1 MSYPSYIEIYKKG
14 ELEKRTIKSLDYLKK
29 CIICPRGCKVNR
41 YEGEKGECK
50 TGRFAIVSSFGP
62 HYGEEEVL
70 VGRYGS
76 GTVFF
81 SGCNLHC
88 VFCQNYEISQLMEG
102 KEVDP
107 FTLAEIFLEVQRMG
121 CHNLNLVSPTH
132 VVPQILEALL
142 IAIPKGLRIP
152 IVYNSGGYD
161 SILILKLLDGIVDI
175 YMPDAKYSDSKNAEK
190 YSDIK
195 GYFEVSKK
203 VLKEMH
209 KQVGD
214 LVIENGIAKRGL
226 LIRHLVLP
234 NRIAGSFK
242 ILDFIVKEISANS
255 FINIMDQYRPCYKA
269 YFFKEL
275 SRRITYEEYKEVVE
289 YAKKLGFKRGIPFD
303 YGRDRRFLW

>member
-14 ELEKRTIKSLDYLKK
+14 ELEKRVVKALDYLKK
-29 CIICPRGCKVNR
+29 CIVCPRGCKVNR
-41 YEGEKGECK
+41 YEDERGECK

-88 VFCQNYEISQLMEG
+88 VYCQNYEISQLVEG
-102 KEVDP
+102 KEIDP

-175 YMPDAKYSDSKNAEK
+175 YMPDAKYSDSNIAEK

-195 GYFEVSKK
+195 SYFEASKK

-209 KQVGD
+209 RQVGD
-214 LVIENGIAKRGL
+214 LIIENGIAKRGL

-234 NRIAGSFK
+234 NRIAGSFEV
-242 ILDFIVKEISANS
+242 LNFIAKEISINS

-269 YFFKEL
+269 YSFKEL

-303 YGRDRRFLW
+303 YGRDRRLFW

>member
-1 MSYPSYIEIYKKG
+1 MTYPSYIEIYKKG
-14 ELEKRTIKSLDYLKK
+14 ELERRVIKGFDYLKK
-29 CIICPRGCKVNR
+29 CIVCPRGCKVNR
-41 YEGEKGECK
+41 YEGKKGECK

-62 HYGEEEVL
+62 HYGEEEPL

-88 VFCQNYEISQLMEG
+88 VFCQNYEISQLVEG

-161 SILILKLLDGIVDI
+161 SLLILKLLDGIVDI
-175 YMPDAKYSDSKNAEK
+175 YMPDMKYSDSEIAQK
-190 YSDIK
+190 YSEIK
-195 GYFEVSKK
+195 NYFEVSKK

-209 KQVGD
+209 RQVGD
-214 LVIENGIAKRGL
+214 LIIENGIAKRGL

-234 NRIAGSFK
+234 NKLAGSFK
-242 ILDFIVKEISANS
+242 VLDFIAKEISINS

-269 YFFKEL
+269 YSFKEL
-275 SRRITYEEYKEVVE
+275 SRRITYEEYEEVVK
-289 YAKKLGFKRGIPFD
+289 YAKKLGFKRGFPFD
-303 YGRDRRFLW
+303 HGRNRRFLW

>member
-1 MSYPSYIEIYKKG
+1 MKYPSYIEIYKSG
-14 ELEKRTIKSLDYLKK
+14 ELEKRVQKAMEYLKK
-29 CIICPRGCKVNR
+29 CIICPRGCKINR
-41 YEGEKGECK
+41 YEDEKGECK
-50 TGRFAIVSSFGP
+50 VGRFAIVSSFGP
-62 HYGEEEVL
+62 HYGEEEPL

-88 VFCQNYEISQLMEG
+88 IFCQNYEISQLIEG

-132 VVPQILEALL
+132 VVPQILESLL

-161 SILILKLLDGIVDI
+161 SLLILKLLDGIVDI
-175 YMPDAKYSDSKNAEK
+175 YMPDIKYSDSGIAQK

-195 GYFEVSKK
+195 NYFEVSKK
-203 VLKEMH
+203 VLREMH
-209 KQVGD
+209 RQVGD
-214 LVIENGIAKRGL
+214 LIIENGVAKRGL

-234 NRIAGSFK
+234 NRLAGSFK
-242 ILDFIVKEISANS
+242 VLDFIANEISINS

-269 YFFKEL
+269 YSFKEL
-275 SRRITYEEYKEVVE
+275 SRRITREEYEEVVE
-289 YAKKLGFKRGIPFD
+289 YAKKLGFKRGIPFE
-303 YGRDRRFLW
+303 YGRNRWFLW

>member
-1 MSYPSYIEIYKKG
+1 MSYPSYVGLYQSG
-14 ELEKRTIKSLDYLKK
+14 ELEKRVNKSLEYLKK
-29 CIICPRGCKVNR
+29 CVICPRGCKANR
-41 YEGEKGECK
+41 WENEKGECGV
-50 TGRFAIVSSFGP
+50 GRFAVVSSFGP
-62 HYGEEEVL
+62 HFGEEPPL

-88 VFCQNYEISQLMEG
+88 VFCQNYEISQLLEG
-102 KEVDP
+102 RRVDP
-107 FTLAEIFLEVQRMG
+107 FTLAEIFLEVQKIG

-152 IVYNSGGYD
+152 IVYNTGGYD

-175 YMPDAKYSDSKNAEK
+175 YMPDAKYSDSEKASK

-195 GYFEVSKK
+195 GYFENSKK

-209 KQVGD
+209 TQVGD
-214 LVIENGIAKRGL
+214 LILKNGVAVRGL

-234 NRIAGSFK
+234 GRIAGSFK
-242 ILDFIVKEISANS
+242 ILDFIAEELSLNS
-255 FINIMDQYRPCYKA
+255 YINIMDQYRPCYKA
-269 YFFKEL
+269 YSFPEL
-275 SRRITYEEYKEVVE
+275 SRRITRQEYQEVVG
-289 YAKKLGFKRGIPFD
+289 YAKKLGFRRGISFD
-303 YGRDRRFLW
+303 HTGNKRILW

>member
-14 ELEKRTIKSLDYLKK
+14 ELEKRVEKALNYLKK

-41 YEGEKGECK
+41 YEDERGECK

-161 SILILKLLDGIVDI
+161 SLLILRLLDGIVDI

-195 GYFEVSKK
+195 SYFDVSKK

-209 KQVGD
+209 RQVGD

-234 NRIAGSFK
+234 NRLAGSFK
-242 ILDFIVKEISANS
+242 ILDFIAKEISINS

-269 YFFKEL
+269 YSFKEL

-303 YGRDRRFLW
+303 YGRDRRLFW